1 MEGVTGISYIKKL
14 DVLASS
20 GVDSL
25 GYCAVAILFQV
36 SLAVYAC
43 IQVFAGNFGKLK
55 ICARLELK

>member
-25 GYCAVAILFQV
+25 GYCAVAILCQV
-36 SLAVYAC
+36 SLTVSAC
-43 IQVFAGNFGKLK
+43 TKLLQ
-55 ICARLELK
+55 ATLES